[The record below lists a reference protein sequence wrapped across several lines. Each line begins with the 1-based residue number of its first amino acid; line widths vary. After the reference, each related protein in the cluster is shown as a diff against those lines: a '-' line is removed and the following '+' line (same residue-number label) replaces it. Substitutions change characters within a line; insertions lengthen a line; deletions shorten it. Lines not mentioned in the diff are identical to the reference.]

1 MKLSSRS
8 EYGLR
13 AMVELAQTYGSG
25 PLALADIA
33 RAQGLSEGY
42 LEQIIAPL
50 RRAGLV
56 LATRGVKGGYALA
69 ASPSSVTAGQ
79 IMRALEGP
87 LDLIECAS
95 EHGSVSSCK
104 RELACG
110 SRRLWLKLRDSIVDV
125 LDSTTLADLC
135 PSASAG
141 EVEKDRP
148 RHVGALSGP

>member
-13 AMVELAQTYGSG
+13 AMVELAQSYGSG

-56 LATRGVKGGYALA
+56 LATRGVKGGYTLA
-69 ASPSSVTAGQ
+69 ASPKSITAGQ

-95 EHGSVSSCK
+95 EYGSESSCK

-135 PSASAG
+135 TGDSTPG
-141 EVEKDRP
+141 DKKEKP
-148 RHVGALSGP
+148 RHVGVLAGQ

>member
-1 MKLSSRS
+1 
-8 EYGLR
+8 
-13 AMVELAQTYGSG
+13 MVELAQTYGSG
-25 PLALADIA
+25 RPLALADIA

-56 LATRGVKGGYALA
+56 LATRGVKGGYAL
-69 ASPSSVTAGQ
+69 STNPSAITAGQ

-95 EHGSVSSCK
+95 EHVSVSSCK
-104 RELACG
+104 REMACG

-135 PSASAG
+135 PSDSTTGEKKEKEAALAG
-141 EVEKDRP
+141 E
-148 RHVGALSGP
+148 

>member
-13 AMVELAQTYGSG
+13 AMVELAQAFGSG

-56 LATRGVKGGYALA
+56 LAGVGIEFGPVRVMANNEARFAWHRAQL
-69 ASPSSVTAGQ
+69 SFFPETISSHQ
-79 IMRALEGP
+79 
-87 LDLIECAS
+87 
-95 EHGSVSSCK
+95 
-104 RELACG
+104 
-110 SRRLWLKLRDSIVDV
+110 LR
-125 LDSTTLADLC
+125 
-135 PSASAG
+135 
-141 EVEKDRP
+141 
-148 RHVGALSGP
+148 

>member
-33 RAQGLSEGY
+33 HAQGLSEGY

-56 LATRGVKGGYALA
+56 LATRGVKGGYTLA
-69 ASPSSVTAGQ
+69 ASPTSITAGQ

-95 EHGSVSSCK
+95 EYSSESSCK

-135 PSASAG
+135 PGDSKTDDKK
-141 EVEKDRP
+141 EKLRP
-148 RHVGALSGP
+148 IGALARQ

>member
-1 MKLSSRS
+1 MKLSTRS

-13 AMVELAQTYGSG
+13 AMVELAGAYGSG
-25 PLALADIA
+25 PVALADIA

-69 ASPSSVTAGQ
+69 AIPSTITAGQ
-79 IMRALEGP
+79 IIRALEGP

-95 EHGSVSSCK
+95 EYGSESSCK

-135 PSASAG
+135 PSGSTTG
-141 EVEKDRP
+141 DKKENPRP
-148 RHVGALSGP
+148 VGAVVRQ

>member
-13 AMVELAQTYGSG
+13 AMLELARTYGSG
-25 PLALADIA
+25 PMALADIA
-33 RAQGLSEGY
+33 RAQGMSEGY

-56 LATRGVKGGYALA
+56 LATRGVKGGYVLA
-69 ASPSSVTAGQ
+69 SAPSSVTAGQ
-79 IMRALEGP
+79 IIRALEGP

-95 EHGSVSSCK
+95 EDSAEASCR
-104 RELACG
+104 RELGCG
-110 SRRLWLKLRDSIVDV
+110 SRRLWIKLRDSILDV

-135 PSASAG
+135 PAAPIG
-141 EVEKDRP
+141 ETAKPSR
-148 RHVGALSGP
+148 VGALASE

>member
-1 MKLSSRS
+1 MKLSSKS

-13 AMVELAQTYGSG
+13 AMVELATAYGSG
-25 PLALADIA
+25 PVALADIA
-33 RAQGLSEGY
+33 RSQGLSEGY

-56 LATRGVKGGYALA
+56 RATRGVKGGYTLA
-69 ASPSSVTAGQ
+69 ASPAAVTAGR
-79 IMRALEGP
+79 IIRALEGP

-95 EHGSVSSCK
+95 EFGAEVSCQ

-110 SRRLWLKLRDSIVDV
+110 SRRLWLRLRDSILDV

-135 PSASAG
+135 PGYPHLPGQGEKPAVLAG
-141 EVEKDRP
+141 K
-148 RHVGALSGP
+148 